1 MKAKLV
7 KESMQN
13 ILSPKS
19 RDEIVKDVAL
29 NKEVL
34 NYLLDNGWTY
44 TDTFSTPFMGDDK
57 KEIVYHTFEKE
68 GIEVCVNKF
77 DDLNDLKRYIS
88 DTYF

>member
-88 DTYF
+88 DTHF

>member
-29 NKEVL
+29 NREVL

-88 DTYF
+88 DTHF

>member
-29 NKEVL
+29 NREVL